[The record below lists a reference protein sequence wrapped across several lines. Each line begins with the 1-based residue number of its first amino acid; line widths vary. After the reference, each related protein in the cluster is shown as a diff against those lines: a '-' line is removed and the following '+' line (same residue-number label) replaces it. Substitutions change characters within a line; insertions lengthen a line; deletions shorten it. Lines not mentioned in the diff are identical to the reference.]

1 MTNFMQT
8 ENHDST
14 AKLSSLPQNNRNAK
28 PGHYTMSDQTF
39 HTPSFGDEEF
49 DIPLIHGQHPTSG
62 NGQNSHMQYP
72 QMHHSAPQVGMINPA
87 QDGLA
92 PPGGAPSYQ
101 QPLYLQ
107 EPHPPV
113 TTHSAACAPAGNYII
128 QQQPGGQQLLM
139 LQPTQVMSGP
149 PTPSTPNHP
158 GPVYGSPQRSSPPGT
173 TSDDSDD
180 SVPSQH
186 SQLPG
191 DAESLLPIHYCSA
204 SRQQQ
209 TALHQMN
216 LNMGVKRSS
225 PEPIENGMSRGQMQ
239 KKPKVQKK
247 KKKRDPNEPQKP
259 VSAYALFFRDTQAA
273 IKGQNPNASFGEVSK
288 IVASMWDAL
297 DSEHKSVYKQK
308 TEVAKKEY
316 LKALAAYRAS
326 LVSKGSEQENQVI
339 YNHNNGNANYGNY
352 YQGQPY
358 GNGHSPQGFVPNS
371 TPQGYSPQNYP
382 GGQSQNSYNGQTQ
395 QAYPSNPQQSP
406 QTYQGNMGHPTQ
418 SYQVVP
424 SQSPQGYQVNP
435 ATSPQN
441 CQPNIAQSPRSYQ
454 QTQSPPNYPANAGL
468 SPSNYRQVQSQSP
481 PMASVH
487 AAMQY
492 HHGQQ
497 MQQVPQ
503 YQQQPQNHQ
512 QSQQQNQ
519 QLHQQQTPQQIHQ
532 QQTPQQIHQQ
542 QTSQQIHQQQTS
554 QQIHQQQTSQ
564 QIHQQQTPQQIHQ
577 QQTPQQI
584 HQQQQQ
590 SQQMHQQTQQIHQQV
605 HQPQQAQLHQS
616 QSQPQQTQNQTIK
629 TEHSSNEDGAS
640 GLPQHSSEQNETR
653 TPTSCVRQGCTNPAI
668 ANSEWEDE
676 YCSNECVVSHCR
688 DVFSS
693 WVASNAN
700 NQMQSFSAVK

>member
-1 MTNFMQT
+1 MNERT
-8 ENHDST
+8 ETIDASLSNTRS
-14 AKLSSLPQNNRNAK
+14 AKAGLYA
-28 PGHYTMSDQTF
+28 MSDQTF

-49 DIPLIHGQHPTSG
+49 DIPLIHGQHAN
-62 NGQNSHMQYP
+62 NGGAQNSHIQYT
-72 QMHHSAPQVGMINPA
+72 QMHHAAPQVGMMNPA

-107 EPHPPV
+107 EPHTPV
-113 TTHSAACAPAGNYII
+113 TTHSGAVAPSGNYMI
-128 QQQPGGQQLLM
+128 QQQPGGQQQLLM

-149 PTPSTPNHP
+149 PTPSTPTQQA
-158 GPVYGSPQRSSPPGT
+158 PVYGSPQRASPPGT

-216 LNMGVKRSS
+216 MTMGVKRSS
-225 PEPIENGMSRGQMQ
+225 PEPMDNGINRGQMQ

-288 IVASMWDAL
+288 IVASMWDGL

-326 LVSKGSEQENQVI
+326 LVSKGSEQDNQVMF
-339 YNHNNGNANYGNY
+339 NHNNTNTNYGNY
-352 YQGQPY
+352 YQGQGY
-358 GNGHSPQGFVPNS
+358 GNGHSPQGFVPNA

-382 GGQSQNSYNGQTQ
+382 GGQPQTTYAGQQ
-395 QAYPSNPQQSP
+395 PQGYPNNPQQSP
-406 QTYQGNMGHPTQ
+406 QNYQGNIGHPGQ
-418 SYQVVP
+418 SYQGVP
-424 SQSPQGYQVNP
+424 GQPPQNYQVNP
-435 ATSPQN
+435 AASPQN
-441 CQPNIAQSPRSYQ
+441 CQPNMTQQSPRNYQ
-454 QTQSPPNYPANAGL
+454 PTQSPPNYAANAGL
-468 SPSNYRQVQSQSP
+468 SPPNYRQVQSQSP
-481 PMASVH
+481 PMANVH

-492 HHGQQ
+492 HHSQQ
-497 MQQVPQ
+497 MQQAHQVQQ
-503 YQQQPQNHQ
+503 YQQQPQQNHQ
-512 QSQQQNQ
+512 QTQQQQNQNPQQHQQQQQ
-519 QLHQQQTPQQIHQ
+519 QLHQQQQ
-532 QQTPQQIHQQ
+532 QQH
-542 QTSQQIHQQQTS
+542 
-554 QQIHQQQTSQ
+554 
-564 QIHQQQTPQQIHQ
+564 
-577 QQTPQQI
+577 

-590 SQQMHQQTQQIHQQV
+590 QQLHQQQSPQQ
-605 HQPQQAQLHQS
+605 QQAQNQAIKSEPHTNNNNAAS
-616 QSQPQQTQNQTIK
+616 GIPQQS
-629 TEHSSNEDGAS
+629 TE
-640 GLPQHSSEQNETR
+640 QSETNT
-653 TPTSCVRQGCTNPAI
+653 TTSCVRQGCTNPAI
-668 ANSEWEDE
+668 ANSEWENE

-693 WVASNAN
+693 WVASNTN
-700 NQMQSFSAVK
+700 NQMQNFSAVK